1 VEALFAIL
9 FSRVLSTYEA
19 ALLVTQRGMKQQ
31 VETLI
36 RCTLEPLFPLVA
48 TSGDH
53 SFAYKLVKAEEHK
66 QLSAINKLIGYKE
79 RNGIYHADL
88 AVAKEL
94 AKELGTKISREK
106 LPKVNVLDC
115 ARRQTLRIDMIQ
127 FMP

>member
-1 VEALFAIL
+1 
-9 FSRVLSTYEA
+9 
-19 ALLVTQRGMKQQ
+19 
-31 VETLI
+31 
-36 RCTLEPLFPLVA
+36 LEPLFPLVA
-48 TSGDH
+48 TSRDH

-79 RNGIYHADL
+79 GNGIYDADL

-106 LPKVNVLDC
+106 LPKVNVLGC